1 MWKPGFSGHLR
12 PALAAQR
19 QRLVRWWCTP
29 RLLLL
34 SPTYWSTHE
43 MWYHGGGY
51 SLDLPQQGS
60 LMLPCSLPAH
70 LLVPVLWRV
79 LPWALG
85 SVHMLDLLISD
96 HPQLQLPRPERRL
109 AKSVP
114 PFPPKLFI
122 YAFNTSLQPGSHYNP
137 HHGHPAPTYSQP
149 LSFIP
154 ILMFLCAEWPLL
166 PLFPFTIFYW
176 SKADLQCCVSFMC
189 TAKWSSHTYIW
200 QYIYVYI
207 YESVSHSVVSNSLWP
222 HEL

>member
-1 MWKPGFSGHLR
+1 MQW
-12 PALAAQR
+12 
-19 QRLVRWWCTP
+19 LVRWWCTP

-51 SLDLPQQGS
+51 SPDLPQQGS

-70 LLVPVLWRV
+70 LLAPVLWRV
-79 LPWALG
+79 LLWALG

-96 HPQLQLPRPERRL
+96 HPQLQLPSPEWQP
-109 AKSVP
+109 AKAGP
-114 PFPPKLFI
+114 PFPPELFTH
-122 YAFNTSLQPGSHYNP
+122 AFNTSLWPGSFYNS

-149 LSFIP
+149 FSFIH
-154 ILMFLCAEWPLL
+154 ILVFLCTEWPLL
-166 PLFPFTIFYW
+166 PLLPFTIFYW
-176 SKADLQCCVSFMC
+176 SKDDLQCCVSFMC

-207 YESVSHSVVSNSLWP
+207 YESVSHSVMSNFLWP